1 MTVVFLMLFSFVLVT
16 DTGRSPTKITTTT
29 TTTKD
34 KKKKAEIVL
43 KHKEP

>member
-1 MTVVFLMLFSFVLVT
+1 MLFSFALVT
-16 DTGRSPTKITTTT
+16 HIGRSPTKTTTIT

>member
-1 MTVVFLMLFSFVLVT
+1 MLFSFVLVT

-29 TTTKD
+29 TTTKGK